1 MTPNMPEEI
10 MLLLLDNKTG
20 RPVGLP
26 APAGDYAIATAILMQ
41 LSLDGRIDT
50 DLDRLTVVNEAPS
63 GDPVLDEALAVI
75 ARGPHGHDSRHWIVE
90 LGRNAEH
97 YRGMVL
103 DQLVSKG
110 ILRLEEGRFL
120 WVFPDRRYPKG
131 PLGEAE
137 VREVRARLRAVLLQD
152 EIPDPQDALLVGLAR
167 SAGLIPLILTPE
179 EQERAGKRVDQVAD
193 LEELSRTLSNVTR
206 EVFAVMLAFA
216 GAH

>member
-1 MTPNMPEEI
+1 MMPTMPEEI

-50 DLDRLTVVNEAPS
+50 DPQRLTVVNPAPS
-63 GDPVLDEALAVI
+63 GDAVLDAALARI
-75 ARGPHGHDSRHWIVE
+75 AKGSPGQDSRHWIVE

-103 DQLVSKG
+103 DSLVGKG
-110 ILRLEEGRFL
+110 VLRAEEGRFL

-131 PLGEAE
+131 PKGEAE
-137 VREVRARLRAVLLQD
+137 VREVRERLRAVLLKD

-167 SAGLIPLILTPE
+167 SAGLIPLILTPD
-179 EQERAGKRVDQVAD
+179 EQARAGKRVDQVAD
-193 LEELSRTLSNVTR
+193 LEELSRTLSSVTR

>member
-1 MTPNMPEEI
+1 MTPTMPEEI

-50 DLDRLTVVNEAPS
+50 DLDRLTVVSEVPA
-63 GDPVLDEALAVI
+63 GDRVLDEALARM

-90 LGRNAEH
+90 LGRDAAH
-97 YRGMVL
+97 FRAMVL
-103 DQLVSKG
+103 DALVAKG
-110 ILRLEEGRFL
+110 VLRLEEGRFL
-120 WVFPDRRYPKG
+120 WVFADRRYPKG

-137 VREVRARLRAVLLQD
+137 VREVRARLRAVLLHD

-167 SAGLIPLILTPE
+167 STGLIPLILSPA
-179 EQERAGKRVDQVAD
+179 EQEQVGQRVDQVAD
-193 LEELSRTLSNVTR
+193 LEELGRTLSSVTR

-216 GAH
+216 GAR